1 MNTEELTE
9 KEYGIKE
16 GILENKTVRLKPIVK
31 EGKMNRGPK
40 HIGYFMFNG
49 AFKNYVLPKDTKTGA
64 FKPILTSKE
73 IKFFSEILQT
83 DVSFNKKEDNFW
95 DKYSVR
101 IVKDE
106 NLMKNGLSFDLSDP
120 YQNLDCR
127 LMKALRKT
135 AESFETKKDSPVYT
149 WYIAEENEELKFE
162 ADKIG
167 KTKDLWMF
175 FGSIQNNK
183 KKLID
188 ILSVYN
194 AEKSKTSQID
204 ISASIEWFVKE
215 VSKLITKEPD
225 FVLRCKNDDDYTI
238 KAFIMDGVRAGAI
251 NKSGRNKYNLL
262 GDSSNYDYIGLTK
275 LVTALKEDS
284 EDEYFRLDDQIK
296 KYLKENNIK

>member
-1 MNTEELTE
+1 MTREEAIE
-9 KEYGIKE
+9 K
-16 GILENKTVRLKPIVK
+16 GILENRIVRLKPIVK

-49 AFKNYVLPKDTKTGA
+49 AFKNYVLPKDPRTGS
-64 FKPILTSKE
+64 FKPILTTEE
-73 IKFFSEILQT
+73 IKFFSEELQE
-83 DVSFNKKEDNFW
+83 DLSFNKRVDNFW

-101 IVKDE
+101 ITKDE
-106 NLMKNGLSFDLSDP
+106 NLMMNGKAFDLSDT
-120 YQNLDCR
+120 YQNLDYR
-127 LMKALRKT
+127 IMKAIRKT
-135 AESFETKKDSPVYT
+135 AESFEAKKDSPVFM
-149 WYIAEENEELKFE
+149 WYIAKENEELQFE

-194 AEKSKTSQID
+194 AEKSKTAKID
-204 ISASIEWFVKE
+204 INATLEFFVTE
-215 VSKLITKEPD
+215 VSKLIAKDPE

-251 NKSGRNKYNLL
+251 NKSDRNKYNLL

-275 LVTALKEDS
+275 LVTRLKEDS

-296 KYLKENNIK
+296 KYLNENNIK